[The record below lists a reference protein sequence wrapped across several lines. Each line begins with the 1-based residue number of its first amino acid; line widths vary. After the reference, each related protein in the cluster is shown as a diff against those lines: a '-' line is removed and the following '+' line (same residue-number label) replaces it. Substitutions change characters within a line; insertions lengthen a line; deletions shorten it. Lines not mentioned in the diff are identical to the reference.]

1 MTINK
6 KLVRWCAAVG
16 VMVPL
21 LSACGGGSSSGED
34 KPASPVVRATAYG
47 QVEGVDD
54 TAGSGTYSWKGIP
67 FAKPPVAALRWKAPV
82 EPDAWAATLPAKA
95 FGNACAQYGRIYGPG
110 ANNKYD
116 ASIASTL
123 NTAVG
128 SEDCLTLNI
137 WRPANA
143 GTNLPVIY
151 FIYGGSNVSGYTAD
165 PVYDGA
171 ALAKAANAVVVT
183 ANYRVGLLGWFGLPQ
198 LKTGTDANSDSGN
211 FGTLDQIQTLKFI
224 NKNIANFG
232 GNPGNVTVMGQSA
245 GAMNIYAL
253 LVSPL
258 IVNGNPKLFHK
269 AIPIS
274 GGLSLASEIPP
285 GSIALLQPAAYSVAQ
300 GNALLYSL
308 LIADGKAAD
317 NAGAAAYA
325 ATQSNAQIADYMRS
339 RTPAQLFGK
348 LLTTL
353 AAAGLSSTSH
363 IPEGTVVPPSPM
375 AAISTGNYLKVPVL
389 AGSTAEEG
397 KLFAPFLALS
407 PVLGGVPGL
416 IVNDATRFMQMAN
429 YSPDATPALTVNDLI
444 NPVYLPVTAPGTG
457 FNAKTSLLTNIFL
470 VPNANNAMNALK
482 SQQENVWYYQFNWA
496 KEPAPWNDVYGA
508 AHAFD
513 LPFIFGNFGASVFSN
528 AVNSAANKP
537 GRLEL
542 SNAMMSTVAAFA
554 ANGDPNNATLGV
566 TWPAWPKKLI
576 FDASLSSKSI
586 SVQ

>member
-1 MTINK
+1 
-6 KLVRWCAAVG
+6 
-16 VMVPL
+16 
-21 LSACGGGSSSGED
+21 
-34 KPASPVVRATAYG
+34 
-47 QVEGVDD
+47 
-54 TAGSGTYSWKGIP
+54 
-67 FAKPPVAALRWKAPV
+67 
-82 EPDAWAATLPAKA
+82 
-95 FGNACAQYGRIYGPG
+95 
-110 ANNKYD
+110 
-116 ASIASTL
+116 
-123 NTAVG
+123 
-128 SEDCLTLNI
+128 
-137 WRPANA
+137 
-143 GTNLPVIY
+143 
-151 FIYGGSNVSGYTAD
+151 
-165 PVYDGA
+165 
-171 ALAKAANAVVVT
+171 
-183 ANYRVGLLGWFGLPQ
+183 
-198 LKTGTDANSDSGN
+198 
-211 FGTLDQIQTLKFI
+211 
-224 NKNIANFG
+224 
-232 GNPGNVTVMGQSA
+232 
-245 GAMNIYAL
+245 
-253 LVSPL
+253 
-258 IVNGNPKLFHK
+258 
-269 AIPIS
+269 
-274 GGLSLASEIPP
+274 
-285 GSIALLQPAAYSVAQ
+285 
-300 GNALLYSL
+300 
-308 LIADGKAAD
+308 
-317 NAGAAAYA
+317 
-325 ATQSNAQIADYMRS
+325 
-339 RTPAQLFGK
+339 
-348 LLTTL
+348 
-353 AAAGLSSTSH
+353 
-363 IPEGTVVPPSPM
+363 M